1 MIGLFSGYVEVGE
14 HPLARSRRRDC
25 EQPLPL
31 DTWNGECDPRRR
43 PVAPAQKEEH
53 VLRSAQRPSKT
64 RRAATILL
72 ATVVA
77 LASTTPA
84 HATATPTI
92 SVRGV
97 TDWDGDGHQDLIAI
111 DSSTGYLW
119 LYPGES
125 RRGYSFQ
132 PRVRIGNGWND
143 FYVRGMTDWDADGH
157 QDILAIQRSTGL
169 LWLYPGE
176 SKRGYSS
183 QQPVVIGNGWGGYHI
198 RGLADWD
205 GDGHQD
211 ILAQYEG
218 NGLWLYPGESKRGYS
233 NQPRVGVVMAG
244 VLRYIRWV
252 ADWDGD
258 GHQDVIG
265 NGTGNDLLIL
275 YPGESIRGFSS
286 QPRVQI
292 GNGWQRYVVA
302 SVADWDAD
310 GHQDIIAINYDTW
323 DLWLYPGESKR
334 GYSSQQPVKIGN
346 GWIG

>member
-1 MIGLFSGYVEVGE
+1 MRSSAQIFVASASEEEYVV
-14 HPLARSRRRDC
+14 
-25 EQPLPL
+25 QF
-31 DTWNGECDPRRR
+31 
-43 PVAPAQKEEH
+43 
-53 VLRSAQRPSKT
+53 AQRPSKV
-64 RRAATILL
+64 RRATAILL
-72 ATVVA
+72 MTVVA
-77 LASTTPA
+77 LAISPPA
-84 HATATPTI
+84 RATADPTI
-92 SVRGV
+92 HLRGV

-125 RRGYSFQ
+125 KRGYSSQ
-132 PRVRIGNGWND
+132 QRVRIGNGWND
-143 FYVRGMTDWDADGH
+143 YYVRGMTDWDGDGH

-176 SKRGYSS
+176 SRRGYSR
-183 QQPVVIGNGWGGYHI
+183 QEPVVIGNGWDGYYI

-211 ILAQYEG
+211 ILAQYQG

-233 NQPRVGVVMAG
+233 SQPRVWVSKADGAI
-244 VLRYIRWV
+244 YYYRWV

-258 GHQDVIG
+258 GHQDIIA
-265 NGTGNDLLIL
+265 NGRLNDLLTL
-275 YPGESIRGFSS
+275 YPGESVRGLST
-286 QPRVQI
+286 QPPVQI
-292 GNGWQRYVVA
+292 GNGWQRYFVA
-302 SVADWDAD
+302 SVADWDGD

-334 GYSSQQPVKIGN
+334 GYSSQPPVKIGN